1 MFQFHPIDE
10 TIGLLPGLES
20 MQEEGGQP
28 VRAGVVTAHHT
39 VNAGPH
45 MAISYLHQPEG
56 PLGLSAEQS
65 CRDIVETP
73 GSREVEA
80 VKVDQL
86 AVSLVPHLPHCQGEL
101 GIKELGQKV
110 PQPGS
115 EVLVSLYHLH
125 HQVSLL
131 QAGGEEIK
139 AAGLVANRTAPAL
152 MMSLLN
158 ITLVTFYLS
167 VR

>member
-1 MFQFHPIDE
+1 MFQFPSVDE
-10 TIGLLPGLES
+10 TVGLLPGLES
-20 MQEEGGQP
+20 MKEEAGQP

-45 MAISYLHQPEG
+45 MAVSYLHQPQG

-65 CRDIVETP
+65 GGDVVETP
-73 GSREVEA
+73 GSGEVEA

-86 AVSLVPHLPHCQGEL
+86 AVSLVLHLPHCQREL
-101 GIKELGQKV
+101 GIKELGQKL

-115 EVLVSLYHLH
+115 EVLVSLDDLH

-139 AAGLVANRTAPAL
+139 ATGLVANGTAPAL
-152 MMSLLN
+152 IMSLLN
-158 ITLVTFYLS
+158 ISLVTFYLS